1 MSSRPLKKPTAV
13 IKNGDMSADI
23 ISDVSIIS
31 NISMIGYSYSW
42 SGASPV
48 GTITVEISND
58 YTKDAEGVVAN
69 PGTWT
74 QIYFSLNGTTAN
86 SAPVA
91 GIPGTGFIDIDTM
104 SAYAI
109 RTVYHAVSG
118 SGTLQAIV
126 NLKVQ

>member
-1 MSSRPLKKPTAV
+1 
-13 IKNGDMSADI
+13 
-23 ISDVSIIS
+23 
-31 NISMIGYSYSW
+31 MIGYSYSW
-42 SGASPV
+42 SGAPV

-58 YTKDAEGVVAN
+58 YTKDAEGNVSN

-74 QIYFSLNGTTAN
+74 QIYFNLNGMTAN

-91 GIPGTGFIDIDTM
+91 GSPGTGFIDIDAM

-109 RTVYHAVSG
+109 RTVYHRT
-118 SGTLQAIV
+118 SGTGVLQAIV

>member
-1 MSSRPLKKPTAV
+1 MSSRPLRKPTIV

-42 SGASPV
+42 VGTAPV

-58 YTKDAEGVVAN
+58 YTKDEEGAVSN

-74 QIYFSLNGTTAN
+74 QIYFSVNGTTMN

-91 GIPGTGFIDIDTM
+91 GSPGTGFIDIDTM

-109 RTVYHAVSG
+109 RTVYHHVSG
-118 SGTLQAIV
+118 TGVLQSIV